1 MLQANITVSNNA
13 DWIQAFQWV
22 DTGIQT
28 PTLQSGGAG
37 FTSAPSVVF
46 SSPVDASGNLIA
58 GGIPATGVATVSGGA
73 VTGITLT
80 NPGVGYLVGYP
91 PSISF
96 VGGGGSGAAAYT
108 TVGNPISLGSSTLT
122 LEVRPTAGS
131 AQLLL
136 TVGTAAP
143 NTGITITNGPM
154 GQFQIILPMAALQ
167 NLQPG
172 QQYVHDLLRLR
183 PDGYTE
189 RMWTGTLSVD
199 GGVTR

>member
-22 DTGIQT
+22 DTGIQV
-28 PTLQSGGAG
+28 PTLQSGGTG
-37 FTSAPSVVF
+37 FTSVPQIVV
-46 SSPVDASGNLIA
+46 SPPVDANGNPIV
-58 GGIPATGVATVSGGA
+58 GGIPAQITATVSGGA
-73 VTGITLT
+73 VTALTLVSPGQGYVVGI
-80 NPGVGYLVGYP
+80 P
-91 PSISF
+91 PSITA
-96 VGGGGSGAAAYT
+96 VGGGGSGFAAYT
-108 TVGNPISLGSSTLT
+108 MVGNAISLAGSTLT
-122 LEVRPTAGS
+122 LEVRPTAAS

-136 TVGTAAP
+136 TVGSAAP
-143 NTGITITNGPM
+143 NTGITITNAPLGL
-154 GQFQIILPMAALQ
+154 FQIVLPMATLQ
-167 NLQPG
+167 NLTPG